1 MYQFKFADIGEG
13 IHEGKLLK
21 WEVKAG
27 DKVED
32 GDTLF
37 TVETDKVNAEIP
49 CPVDGTIKE
58 LKFKEGD
65 VIHVG
70 DVVVVIDDG
79 SSASAA
85 PEKPAPPVQEE
96 DTGGVVGE
104 IKVSNEIFPTF
115 GPVSSGPKKPAVT
128 KSVTPAAPAN
138 NNANASKSQTGQ
150 KPTCDKEYDVVIVGA
165 GPGGYVAA
173 EHAAKNGLKT
183 AIIEREYFGGVCLNV
198 GCIPTKT
205 LLKSAK
211 MFNKLSHMDNYGI
224 EIPNAALK
232 ALKPNWDKMMKR
244 KSEIVGQLTKG
255 VQYLMRSNKVDM
267 YEGEA
272 KYLGN
277 HAITVNGKTLGYKKL
292 IIATG
297 SRARIIPIPG
307 LQEAYKA
314 GFVITSKE
322 ALSLPKLP
330 KSIIIIGAGVIGVE
344 FACLFEALGTKV
356 TILQNIGAILEILDK
371 DIQKEMFKTFTDRGI
386 DIRLN
391 AQISK
396 VTKNSVNFSIDG
408 KEFSIKTDK
417 ILVSVGRLPN
427 IDAFK
432 DMPNLEIGKRGEIV
446 VDDYCNTS
454 VEDVYA
460 IGDVNGRLMLAHVAS
475 AEGISV
481 IENIIGNTSAK
492 THYDT
497 NPSCIYTFPECS
509 TVGLTEEQAKA
520 QNIDYVS
527 QKTPY
532 RISGKA
538 LADGETTGFCKMI
551 ADRKTQAIIG
561 FHLVGANATD
571 IISEI
576 CAVMDLEVTVYEL
589 SRSIHPHPTIAE
601 LIGETT
607 RHLLYKLNKGKK

>member
-65 VIHVG
+65 IIHVG

-85 PEKPAPPVQEE
+85 PEKQAAPAPVEE
-96 DTGGVVGE
+96 QDAGGVVGE

-115 GPVSSGPKKPAVT
+115 GPVSSTPK
-128 KSVTPAAPAN
+128 SAPVQKAQAPVN
-138 NNANASKSQTGQ
+138 NNNSGAKSQTGS
-150 KPTCDKEYDVVIVGA
+150 KPNCDKEYDLIIVGA

-211 MFNKLSHMDNYGI
+211 MFDKLSHMDDYGI

-232 ALKPNWDKMMKR
+232 ALKPNWDKMMDR
-244 KSEIVGQLTKG
+244 KSEVVNKLTKG
-255 VQYLMRSNKVDM
+255 VEFLMRSNKVDM
-267 YEGEA
+267 HKGEA

-277 HAITVNGKTLGYKKL
+277 HAISVGDKTLGYKKL

-307 LQEAYKA
+307 LQEGYKA
-314 GFVITSKE
+314 GFVVTSRE
-322 ALSLPKLP
+322 ALSLAKLP
-330 KSIIIIGAGVIGVE
+330 KSIIVIGAGVIGVE
-344 FACLFEALGTKV
+344 FACLFQALGTKV
-356 TILQNIGAILEILDK
+356 TILQNIGQILEILDK
-371 DIQKEMFKTFTDRGI
+371 DIQKEMFATFTKRGI
-386 DIRLN
+386 DIKLN

-396 VTKNSVNFSIDG
+396 VTKNSVEFSIDG
-408 KEFSIKTDK
+408 KEFSIKADK
-417 ILVSVGRLPN
+417 ILVSVGRIPN
-427 IDAFK
+427 IEAFK

-446 VDDYCNTS
+446 VNDYCNTS

-481 IENIIGNTSAK
+481 VENIIGNTSAK
-492 THYDT
+492 TRYST

-520 QNIDYVS
+520 QKIDYIS

-532 RISGKA
+532 RVSGKA

-551 ADRKTQAIIG
+551 VNRQTEEIIG

-576 CAVMDLEVTVYEL
+576 CTFMDLEGTVYEL

-607 RHLLYKLNKGKK
+607 RHILYKLNKGKK